1 MVRAP
6 KKPRTAWQYF
16 QADRSVRSQLT
27 AEAQQSGDF
36 CYITRELG
44 KLWRSM
50 DTSAREPYERLA
62 QQARHTHTSYET
74 FLLEQAP
81 LVQQDHP
88 EWEYSQIL
96 SYLEQQW
103 KLHPETST
111 TPTTT
116 NTKTPA
122 TVTQTPATV
131 TQNPATVTQIPAP
144 ITKIPVATPTTVD
157 LTTLQQENQALR
169 QQQQHLS
176 ETIQRL
182 QQQVD
187 SISTPSPSYLVS
199 CGLMYLYWMSTQSS
213 WPGTTVTRE
222 QREALT
228 TV

>member
-131 TQNPATVTQIPAP
+131 TQNPAP

>member
-116 NTKTPA
+116 NTKI
-122 TVTQTPATV
+122 PATV
-131 TQNPATVTQIPAP
+131 TQNPATVTQNPAP

>member
-122 TVTQTPATV
+122 TVTQNPATV
-131 TQNPATVTQIPAP
+131 TQNPAP

>member
-1 MVRAP
+1 
-6 KKPRTAWQYF
+6 
-16 QADRSVRSQLT
+16 
-27 AEAQQSGDF
+27 
-36 CYITRELG
+36 
-44 KLWRSM
+44 M

-116 NTKTPA
+116 NTKTK
-122 TVTQTPATV
+122 TPATV
-131 TQNPATVTQIPAP
+131 TQIPAKVTQIPAP

-182 QQQVD
+182 QQKVD

>member
-122 TVTQTPATV
+122 TVTQNPATV
-131 TQNPATVTQIPAP
+131 TQNPAP

-182 QQQVD
+182 QQHVD

>member
-122 TVTQTPATV
+122 TVTQIPAKV
-131 TQNPATVTQIPAP
+131 TQNPAP

>member
-116 NTKTPA
+116 NTKTK
-122 TVTQTPATV
+122 TPATV
-131 TQNPATVTQIPAP
+131 TQIPAKVTQIPAP

-182 QQQVD
+182 QQKVD